1 MKQTVTAKL
10 QLQVSDEQKELLHS
24 TMKAYADAC
33 SYVAEHVFQTR
44 DLTASHIQKDKYY
57 EIRSRFGL
65 RAQMAQSCIRTVIAA
80 YETIRTNQRKWI
92 MPRFRAPQLDLVW
105 NRDYSLN
112 SKRDLFSVNTLGGRI
127 KVPFYRGGME
137 RYFAEGFEFGTAK
150 LVYKHGKFFLHIP
163 VTCEFEELRQE
174 DVSNIVGVDRGIR
187 FLVTTYDSHGKTEF
201 YDGRA
206 VKQKRAHYKLLR
218 SELQKVGTPSSRR
231 RLKAIGQRENRWM
244 HDVNHCISK
253 ALTEK
258 LDAKN
263 KNTMAGTMF
272 VLEDL
277 SGIRSATER
286 VRVQDRYVSV
296 SWAYYDLEQKL
307 TYKALRNHQLVVKVD
322 PAYTSQTCPK
332 CGHTEKANRDKKNH
346 LFRCR
351 SCGYSSN
358 DDRIGAMNLHRM
370 GMNLSSTG
378 CSCLGVYS
386 PAQVPVNVP

>member
-1 MKQTVTAKL
+1 MKQTLTAKL
-10 QLQVSDEQKELLHS
+10 QIKPGDEQKELLHS
-24 TMKAYADAC
+24 TMKAYAEAC
-33 SYVAEHVFQTR
+33 RCVAAHVFQTH
-44 DLTASHIQKDKYY
+44 DLTAAHIQKDMYY

-80 YETIRTNQRKWI
+80 YKTIMTNQKKWI
-92 MPRFRAPQLDLVW
+92 MPRFMAPQLDLVW

-112 SKRDLFSVNTLGGRI
+112 SERDLFSVNTLDGRV
-127 KVPFYRGGME
+127 KVPFYRSGME
-137 RYFAEGFEFGTAK
+137 SYLEKDCVYGTAK

-163 VTCEFEELRQE
+163 VTREFEELRKE
-174 DVSNIVGVDRGIR
+174 DVKNVVGVDRGIR
-187 FLVTTYDSHGKTEF
+187 FLATTYDSHGKTVF

-218 SELQKVGTPSSRR
+218 RDLQKVGTPSSRR

-258 LDAKN
+258 RNEEN
-263 KNTMAGTMF
+263 KNMMANTMF

-277 SGIRSATER
+277 SGIRAATER
-286 VRVQDRYVSV
+286 VRVRDRYVSV

-307 TYKALRNHQLVVKVD
+307 TYKALKNHQLVVKVD

-332 CGHTEKANRDKKNH
+332 CGHREKANRDKKNH

-370 GMNLSSTG
+370 GMNLSTG
-378 CSCLGVYS
+378 CSCRRVHS
-386 PAQVPVNVP
+386 PAKVPVNVP